1 MPFLSHAYRVT
12 KYDPAD
18 RAPDGTYRGAEDTD
32 SDHGPVEAAY
42 LAAIAAF
49 AEESGIE
56 LLTVR
61 EPRVFGGSAHFGGRE
76 AAEGYGLT
84 GLFPDGPTGFH
95 DGARV
100 TVAVAL
106 ELVRGM
112 LRGHDAYC
120 RLEATE
126 GDRVVFTVEV
136 GWDLYVYVGSRTPCG
151 SAAARTRDLGLFAEP
166 IEVSPYDPEFDDP
179 YELRAADE
187 EFWKRVRASAARGE
201 AGLVE
206 ERHAWTRW
214 HRIDGYGDGGS
225 DGKGLGRRL
234 DAVRAGLAPRALLHV
249 WPGLSAD
256 TDGLV
261 AGLPE
266 GFSLECVREDADGRI
281 RSGGVDEEDRAELVE
296 VLSEARAAGLL
307 PVYADEHDPL
317 FTGVL
322 PDPDGVVR
330 ARWQV

>member
-1 MPFLSHAYRVT
+1 MPFLPHAYRVT

-18 RAPDGTYRGAEDTD
+18 RAPDGTYRGTEDTD

-42 LAAIAAF
+42 LAAIGAF
-49 AEESGIE
+49 ARESGVE

-61 EPRVFGGSAHFGGRE
+61 EPRVFGGSGHFGRE
-76 AAEGYGLT
+76 PAVEGYGLT
-84 GLFPDGPTGFH
+84 GLLPDGPAGFH

-100 TVAVAL
+100 TVPVAL

-112 LRGHDAYC
+112 LRGDGPYC
-120 RLEATE
+120 RLEAVE
-126 GDRVVFTVEV
+126 EDREVFAVQV

-151 SAAARTRDLGLFAEP
+151 AAVVRTRELGIFAEP
-166 IEVSPYDPEFDDP
+166 IEVSPYDPDFDGP
-179 YELRAADE
+179 YEQRAADE
-187 EFWKRVRASAARGE
+187 GFWERVRASAARGE

-206 ERHAWTRW
+206 EQHAWTRW
-214 HRIDGYGDGGS
+214 HRIDGGGDAGVR
-225 DGKGLGRRL
+225 LGAL
-234 DAVRAGLAPRALLHV
+234 RAGLAPRALLNV

-256 TDGLV
+256 TAGLV

-266 GFSLECVREDADGRI
+266 EFSLECVWEDADGPI
-281 RSGGVDEEDRAELVE
+281 RSGLVDEEDRAELVE
-296 VLSEARAAGLL
+296 VLSGARAAALL
-307 PVYADEHDPL
+307 PVYADQHNPL

-330 ARWQV
+330 ARWQI

>member
-1 MPFLSHAYRVT
+1 MPFLPHAYRVT

-18 RAPDGTYRGAEDTD
+18 RAPDGTYRGTEDTD

-49 AEESGIE
+49 ARESGVE

-61 EPRVFGGSAHFGGRE
+61 EPQVFGGSAHFGRE
-76 AAEGYGLT
+76 PAVEGYGLA
-84 GLFPDGPTGFH
+84 GLFPDGPAGFH

-100 TVAVAL
+100 TVPAAL
-106 ELVRGM
+106 ELLRGM
-112 LRGHDAYC
+112 LRGDGPYC

-126 GDRVVFTVEV
+126 EGREVFAVQV
-136 GWDLYVYVGSRTPCG
+136 GWDLYVYVGSRTACG
-151 SAAARTRDLGLFAEP
+151 AAVVRTRELGIFAEP
-166 IEVSPYDPEFDDP
+166 IEVSPYDPEFDES

-187 EFWKRVRASAARGE
+187 EFWERVRASAARGE

-206 ERHAWTRW
+206 EQHAWTRW
-214 HRIDGYGDGGS
+214 HRIDGGGEV
-225 DGKGLGRRL
+225 GGRLGAL
-234 DAVRAGLAPRALLHV
+234 RAGLAPRARLNV

-256 TDGLV
+256 TAGLI

-266 GFSLECVREDADGRI
+266 EFSLECVWEDADGRI
-281 RSGGVDEEDRAELVE
+281 RSGLVDEEDRAELVE
-296 VLSEARAAGLL
+296 VLSGARAAALL
-307 PVYADEHDPL
+307 PASADEYDPL

>member
-1 MPFLSHAYRVT
+1 MPFLPHAYRVT

-18 RAPDGTYRGAEDTD
+18 RAPDGTYRGTVDSV

-42 LAAIAAF
+42 LAAVASF

-56 LLTVR
+56 LLTLR
-61 EPRVFGGSAHFGGRE
+61 EPRVAGAGTVHFGRE
-76 AAEGYGLT
+76 ATVEGYGLA
-84 GLFPDGPTGFH
+84 GLFPDGPGGFH
-95 DGARV
+95 DGAQV
-100 TVAVAL
+100 TVPLAL
-106 ELVRGM
+106 ELVRVM
-112 LRGHDAYC
+112 LRDHGAWC

-126 GDRVVFTVEV
+126 GAREAFAVHV
-136 GWDLYVYVGSRTPCG
+136 GWDQYVYVGSRTSCEG
-151 SAAARTRDLGLFAEP
+151 AVARARELGIFAER

-179 YELRAADE
+179 YERRPADE
-187 EFWKRVRASAARGE
+187 GFWERVRASAARGE

-214 HRIDGYGDGGS
+214 HRIGG
-225 DGKGLGRRL
+225 GRSL
-234 DAVRAGLAPRALLHV
+234 DAVRAGLAPRAMVHV

-256 TDGLV
+256 TAGLV

-266 GFSLECVREDADGRI
+266 EFSLECVWEDVEGRI
-281 RSGGVDEEDRAELVE
+281 SSAHVDEEDRTELAE
-296 VLSEARAAGLL
+296 VLAGARGAALL
-307 PVYADEHDPL
+307 PVYADEHEPL

-322 PDPDGVVR
+322 PDDDGVVR

>member
-1 MPFLSHAYRVT
+1 MPLLPHAYRVT

-18 RAPDGTYRGAEDTD
+18 RAPDGTYRGSEDTD

-42 LAAIAAF
+42 LAAVAAF
-49 AEESGIE
+49 ARESGVGV
-56 LLTVR
+56 LTVR
-61 EPRVFGGSAHFGGRE
+61 EPQVGGGSAGFGGRE
-76 AAEGYGLT
+76 LAVEGYGLT
-84 GLFPDGPTGFH
+84 GLFPDGPAGFH

-106 ELVRGM
+106 ELLRGM
-112 LRGHDAYC
+112 LRGDGPYC

-126 GDRVVFTVEV
+126 EGREVFAVQV

-151 SAAARTRDLGLFAEP
+151 AAVARTRELGIFAEP
-166 IEVSPYDPEFDDP
+166 IEVSPYDPEFDGP

-187 EFWKRVRASAARGE
+187 EFWERVRASAERGE

-206 ERHAWTRW
+206 EQHAWTRW
-214 HRIDGYGDGGS
+214 HRIDGGAGEQI
-225 DGKGLGRRL
+225 
-234 DAVRAGLAPRALLHV
+234 DALRAGLAPRALLYV

-256 TDGLV
+256 TGGLV
-261 AGLPE
+261 AGLPAE
-266 GFSLECVREDADGRI
+266 FSLECVWEDAGGVI
-281 RSGGVDEEDRAELVE
+281 RSGCVDEEDRAGLVE
-296 VLSEARAAGLL
+296 VLAGARAAVLL
-307 PVYADEHDPL
+307 PVYADEHKPL

-330 ARWQV
+330 ARWQL